1 MTTCDSGYAQM
12 HYFQIQLL
20 ISTERELHPLLKQI
34 SLWTAQVIIS
44 DHSNF
49 LSWKGRTLEVVIL
62 KDAATLLDIA
72 LSQVQLLSAASSFP
86 LLSTVPCT
94 YHFTK
99 GRSCIF
105 TERPYIYIAPTPST
119 HQPLAL
125 LFCTT
130 GRSCIF
136 AEQSHSIYFC
146 RKATAHAHFCRIVK
160 THICISLHCWT
171 QRADEGKGSDDEEE
185 EEPACHFEEGDHLSP
200 PGRSEGL
207 ADMDKGARRF

>member
-12 HYFQIQLL
+12 HYFQIQLFL
-20 ISTERELHPLLKQI
+20 ISTERELPFLLKQI
-34 SLWTAQVIIS
+34 SLWTACAQVIIS

-99 GRSCIF
+99 GRSFIF
-105 TERPYIYIAPTPST
+105 TERPFIYIALTPST

-136 AEQSHSIYFC
+136 AERSHYLFLQKSHS
-146 RKATAHAHFCRIVK
+146 
-160 THICISLHCWT
+160 THTFLQNS
-171 QRADEGKGSDDEEE
+171 
-185 EEPACHFEEGDHLSP
+185 
-200 PGRSEGL
+200 
-207 ADMDKGARRF
+207 

>member
-1 MTTCDSGYAQM
+1 M

-72 LSQVQLLSAASSFP
+72 LSISPKAVLAFSQNGQN
-86 LLSTVPCT
+86 
-94 YHFTK
+94 
-99 GRSCIF
+99 
-105 TERPYIYIAPTPST
+105 YIAPTPSI

-136 AEQSHSIYFC
+136 AERSHYIHFC
-146 RKATAHAHFCRIVK
+146 RKGTAHFCRIVK

-171 QRADEGKGSDDEEE
+171 HRADEGEGSDDDEEE
-185 EEPACHFEEGDHLSP
+185 EEPACHFEEGDHLPP

-207 ADMDKGARRF
+207 ADLDQGARRV